1 MDRLKNKIAIITG
14 SAKGIGRETA
24 KLFAREAARIVVTD
38 IDEAGG
44 HDTVD
49 EIKAAGGQAMFL
61 PHDVRSEAAWKTVIA
76 KVCES
81 WGRPSVLIN
90 NAGVGVSGNVEDT
103 EWESWRTVMSV
114 NLDAVFLG
122 VQQAVRV
129 MKVGGGGSI
138 VNLSSIEGLIGDPN
152 LAAYNA
158 SKGAVR
164 LLTKSAA
171 LYCASAGYNIRVNSI
186 HPGFI
191 RTPMVEAGMRRSG
204 DPQAAEAAIAAK
216 HPLGRIGEPIDI
228 AYGAL
233 YLASDESKFMT
244 GSELVIDGGYT
255 AQ

>member
-1 MDRLKNKIAIITG
+1 MDRLKNKIAVITG

-24 KLFAREAARIVVTD
+24 RLFAREGARIVVTD
-38 IDEAGG
+38 IDEPGG
-44 HDTVD
+44 HDTVA
-49 EIKAAGGQAMFL
+49 EIVAAGGQAMFL
-61 PHDVRSEAAWKTVIA
+61 AHDVRSEAEWKVVIG
-76 KVCES
+76 KICDL
-81 WGRPSVLIN
+81 WGRPSVLVN
-90 NAGVGVSGNVEDT
+90 NAGIGVSGNVEDT
-103 EWESWRTVMSV
+103 EWESWRAVMSV

-122 VQQAVRV
+122 IRQAVRA
-129 MKVGGGGSI
+129 MKMDGGSI
-138 VNLSSIEGLIGDPN
+138 VNLSSIEGLIGDAN

-191 RTPMVEAGMRRSG
+191 RTPMVEAALQRS
-204 DPQAAEAAIAAK
+204 DNPQAAEASIAAK